1 MIPYSCQDIDESD
14 VESVVEVLRSPMLTQ
29 GPAIPAFEQAVAKRV
44 GVEHG
49 VAVSSATA
57 ALHLGCL
64 ALGVGCGD
72 RVWTSPITFVASANC
87 ARYCG
92 AQVDFV
98 DVDSRSGNMSVDA
111 LEEKCRKAEKNGT
124 LPKVVIPVH
133 LAGNSCDMRAMAK
146 LGRKFGFRLLEDA
159 SHALG
164 AEHGGRPVG
173 SCEFSDAAVFS
184 FHAVKMITT
193 GEGGM
198 LMTRK
203 KELADR
209 VSLLRTHGITRDS
222 DRLKNS
228 GEGGWYY
235 EMQELGFHYRMTD
248 FQAGLGRNQLDR
260 LDTFLYRRRAL
271 AEQYRAKLAGLPL
284 GVLDVP
290 KENLPSWHLFPILL
304 DQPERRA
311 RIFDQLREQGF
322 AVNVHYIPVT
332 RQPFYRRLGFDP
344 GKYPNAQDFYEREL
358 SIPLQTRMSDG
369 DQDRIVAE
377 LHSFF

>member
-1 MIPYSCQDIDESD
+1 
-14 VESVVEVLRSPMLTQ
+14 
-29 GPAIPAFEQAVAKRV
+29 
-44 GVEHG
+44 
-49 VAVSSATA
+49 
-57 ALHLGCL
+57 
-64 ALGVGCGD
+64 
-72 RVWTSPITFVASANC
+72 
-87 ARYCG
+87 
-92 AQVDFV
+92 
-98 DVDSRSGNMSVDA
+98 
-111 LEEKCRKAEKNGT
+111 
-124 LPKVVIPVH
+124 
-133 LAGNSCDMRAMAK
+133 
-146 LGRKFGFRLLEDA
+146 
-159 SHALG
+159 
-164 AEHGGRPVG
+164 
-173 SCEFSDAAVFS
+173 
-184 FHAVKMITT
+184 
-193 GEGGM
+193 
-198 LMTRK
+198 
-203 KELADR
+203 
-209 VSLLRTHGITRDS
+209 
-222 DRLKNS
+222 LKNS